1 MMKIKEMTD
10 LQVCLMFILAYI
22 VLFALVWGLFK
33 LIKWIKNKRK
43 WARAKKRG
51 LKAYPIGS
59 RWRLTTAVGD
69 VIYRVSNV
77 WASRYKYEDAY
88 CVRLELEGEDD
99 HKRLVEGDPEFKELE
114 RIDTESSQKLD

>member
-1 MMKIKEMTD
+1 MKIKEMTD

-43 WARAKKRG
+43 WARATKRG
-51 LKAYPIGS
+51 LERFPIGS
-59 RWRLTTAVGD
+59 MWRLTSTDAPNPVFK
-69 VIYRVSNV
+69 VSNV

>member
-1 MMKIKEMTD
+1 MKIKEMTD
-10 LQVCLMFILAYI
+10 LQVCFMFILTYI
-22 VLFALVWGLFK
+22 VLFVLVLGASK

-99 HKRLVEGDPEFKELE
+99 HKRLVEGDPEFRELE
-114 RIDTESSQKLD
+114 RIDSEPSQKLS